1 MAETSWPLE
10 GGYRIDVFSEQT
22 AVDAERVIELWTT
35 EGALPA
41 QEAQRRLGEILLV
54 AVGPRAELAG
64 ISTAYLKRSEQLRDD
79 LWHVRMMV
87 AGEHRRSAIALYF
100 ARLGL
105 EHLVQRYVS
114 GEDRRGIG
122 VIYEVENEALKRPG
136 PGGLSRY
143 NARARWPGV
152 DFTFIGESANGAHV
166 RVHYFPGAHAPESD
180 QLGST

>member
-1 MAETSWPLE
+1 LSDHSWPLE

-22 AVDAERVIELWTT
+22 AVTLDQVIGLWTT
-35 EGALPA
+35 EGGLAA
-41 QEAQRRLGEILLV
+41 QEARRRVGEILLV
-54 AVGPRAELAG
+54 AVGPNSELAG
-64 ISTAYLKRSEQLRDD
+64 ISTAYLKRSEQLRAD

-87 AGEHRRSAIALYF
+87 AGAHRRSAIGLYS

-122 VIYEVENEALKRPG
+122 VIYEVENEALKRPA
-136 PGGLSRY
+136 PGKLSQY

-152 DFTFIGESANGAHV
+152 DVTFIGESTNGAHV
-166 RVHYFPGAHAPESD
+166 RVHYFPGAHAPEPD